1 MITGM
6 ITTTTII
13 INTMLD
19 DFLIRAFLAGCGL
32 CLAAGP
38 LGCFI
43 VWRRM
48 AYFGD
53 AISHAAIL
61 GVALSLAF
69 SLAPIVGVL
78 VVVLVASFVIARLSG
93 RLHAVDTLLGV
104 TAHLSLALG
113 LVAVSKLEGVR
124 LDLPSYLFGDILAVT
139 TTDIIVVWAGAL
151 LAVGLLLL
159 RWVPLLTSTLN
170 PDLAASRGCDVDQE
184 RMLLML
190 SLAVLIAV
198 AIKLVGALLVGA
210 ILVIPAAAAR
220 ALSRTP
226 EQMAI
231 ISVFIGI
238 ASVGSGLMLSLY
250 ADTPSGPSI
259 VVATGVFFV
268 VCNLCAGA
276 LMRTRTP

>member
-1 MITGM
+1 
-6 ITTTTII
+6 
-13 INTMLD
+13 MLD
-19 DFLIRAFLAGCGL
+19 DFLIRAFLAGTGL

-38 LGCFI
+38 LGCFV

-53 AISHAAIL
+53 AVSHAAIL

-69 SLAPIVGVL
+69 SMAPTVGVL
-78 VVVLVASFVIARLSG
+78 LVVLVVSFFIARVSG

-104 TAHLSLALG
+104 AAHLSLALG

-139 TTDIIVVWAGAL
+139 TVDIVVVWTGAL
-151 LAVGLLLL
+151 LAMALLLW
-159 RWVPLLTSTLN
+159 RWVPLLTTTLN
-170 PDLAASRGCDVDQE
+170 PDLAVAKGYDVEKE
-184 RMLLML
+184 RLFLML

-198 AIKLVGALLVGA
+198 AIKLVGALLISA
-210 ILVIPAAAAR
+210 ILIIPAAAAR
-220 ALSRTP
+220 SFSRTP

-231 ISVFIGI
+231 LAVLIGI
-238 ASVGSGLMLSLY
+238 ASVAAGLMLSLY

-259 VVATGVFFV
+259 VVATGVFFM
-268 VCNLCAGA
+268 VCSLCANVLPRA
-276 LMRTRTP
+276 S

>member
-1 MITGM
+1 MKMANGMTTTM
-6 ITTTTII
+6 ITT
-13 INTMLD
+13 TMLD
-19 DFLIRAFLAGCGL
+19 DFLVRAFLAGAGL

-38 LGCFI
+38 LGCFV

-53 AISHAAIL
+53 AVSHAAIL

-69 SLAPIVGVL
+69 SLAPTVGVL
-78 VVVLVASFVIARLSG
+78 VVVLITSFVIARLSG
-93 RLHAVDTLLGV
+93 RIHAIDTLLGV
-104 TAHLSLALG
+104 AAHLSLALG
-113 LVAVSKLEGVR
+113 LVAVSKLQGVR

-139 TTDIIVVWAGAL
+139 RGDIAVVWAGAL
-151 LAVGLLLL
+151 LAVGLLVW

-170 PDLAASRGCDVDQE
+170 PDLAVARGCDVDRE
-184 RMLLML
+184 RLFLML
-190 SLAVLIAV
+190 SLAVIIAV
-198 AIKLVGALLVGA
+198 AIKLVGALLISA
-210 ILVIPAAAAR
+210 ILIIPAAAAR
-220 ALSRTP
+220 CFSRTP

-231 ISVFIGI
+231 LSVFIGI
-238 ASVGSGLMLSLY
+238 ASVGAGLLLSLY

-276 LMRTRTP
+276 LARSS

>member
-1 MITGM
+1 M
-6 ITTTTII
+6 TTTMII
-13 INTMLD
+13 ATMLD
-19 DFLIRAFLAGCGL
+19 DFIVRAFLAGAGL

-38 LGCFI
+38 LGCFV

-78 VVVLVASFVIARLSG
+78 VVVLVVSYVIARLSG
-93 RLHAVDTLLGV
+93 RLYAIDTLLGV
-104 TAHLSLALG
+104 AAHLSLAIG
-113 LVAVSKLEGVR
+113 LVSVSTLEGVR
-124 LDLPSYLFGDILAVT
+124 LDLHSYLFGDILAVT
-139 TTDIIVVWAGAL
+139 AIDIAVVWVGAL
-151 LAVGLLLL
+151 LALGLLLW

-170 PDLAASRGCDVDQE
+170 PDLAVARGCNVE
-184 RMLLML
+184 RERLFLML
-190 SLAVLIAV
+190 SLALMIAV
-198 AIKLVGALLVGA
+198 AIKLVGALLISA
-210 ILVIPAAAAR
+210 ILIIPAAAAR
-220 ALSRTP
+220 SFSRTP

-231 ISVFIGI
+231 LSVLIGI

-259 VVATGVFFV
+259 VVATGVFFAF
-268 VCNLCAGA
+268 CSAGA
-276 LMRTRTP
+276 RVRAS